1 VTASYPSQGTSRNSE
16 NPAANSKPCKAENI
30 GRGSSFSVPIDLIGG
45 GHRWPDAP
53 KLNPKLTAV
62 ILQAEIGVPLVKAMP
77 MTQFKTGRQAMT

>member
-1 VTASYPSQGTSRNSE
+1 M
-16 NPAANSKPCKAENI
+16 
-30 GRGSSFSVPIDLIGG
+30 PIDLIGG